1 MWGEKNRTSMI
12 VLARYSGCIPPRLI
26 FDRAAA
32 FSGSDSDKYKEI
44 EPQLRF
50 AWPGTP
56 SCTTLYM
63 AMWCLTLLL
72 LSARSISQ
80 AVFTAIS
87 MTIFPFLYRLWDF
100 PAVPASSY
108 YTWQWAGLLVSPGS
122 CWLITDFT
130 WSIDTDAHSTEPLHL
145 CSGSVIT

>member
-1 MWGEKNRTSMI
+1 MWGKKTEHRWLFLRDTADAFLHGSSSTE
-12 VLARYSGCIPPRLI
+12 LLHFQALI
-26 FDRAAA
+26 QINT
-32 FSGSDSDKYKEI
+32 KK
-44 EPQLRF
+44 F

-72 LSARSISQ
+72 LSAKSISQ

-108 YTWQWAGLLVSPGS
+108 YTWQWAGLLVSPDS